1 MIDLESRLKTF
12 PAQMHNLVKS
22 QKCIAKRFKDILEGR
37 WTESLAR
44 KVEEIV
50 DKEFKFNSQG
60 KEVLKSQINPYL
72 LKLFEFIRFQQ
83 EKILNDKLI
92 DTIEVFL
99 RFLLKYAIRDVEFK
113 KSRLFYN
120 YGFDKIPVI
129 MSPKPMIT
137 IEVRIK
143 KSIAGMEMTPA
154 MMAAQIDSNRETIY
168 KYEIQTKPSLDDIW
182 SDFNSMIDLFIS
194 SVSRIRRIDDMV
206 IPMLKLKK
214 NTLMQVDKNK
224 QPKIV

>member
-1 MIDLESRLKTF
+1 
-12 PAQMHNLVKS
+12 MHNLVKS

-83 EKILNDKLI
+83 ENILTNKLI
-92 DTIEVFL
+92 DTIELFL
-99 RFLLKYAIRDVEFK
+99 KFLLKYAMRDIEFR
-113 KSRLFYN
+113 KSRLFQN
-120 YGFDKIPVI
+120 HGFDKIPVI
-129 MSPKPMIT
+129 MSPKPLIT

-143 KSIAGMEMTPA
+143 KSVAGMEMT
-154 MMAAQIDSNRETIY
+154 
-168 KYEIQTKPSLDDIW
+168 
-182 SDFNSMIDLFIS
+182 
-194 SVSRIRRIDDMV
+194 
-206 IPMLKLKK
+206 
-214 NTLMQVDKNK
+214 
-224 QPKIV
+224 